1 MVLPQQ
7 ALVGLPTSLLML
19 VATQLHA
26 QQLLPTAVKKM
37 SLDEGEKFMP
47 HYQRFAA
54 PELEPAQSPV
64 EARQVLDPQEEL
76 LLAANSSATLP
87 YRPPFGI
94 HYNGETLDDSNL
106 ALALFRRRRD
116 ALARLQGRAFACPP
130 NTKSCDT
137 IGQPNYCCATGE
149 RCFKV
154 DNAPNAGNVGCCPNG
169 VNCGGN
175 VGACGSGSTPCA
187 ADVGGGCCIPGYMCA
202 QIGCVASSVSVITMT
217 TTSST
222 IIAAPS
228 PTTVVTTVVVTVS
241 PSSPKPET
249 STVTQTTTN
258 QESTPTSTTATGG
271 LPPYRPTSGSAS
283 PVTTDEPTPAPEP
296 SDYCPTG
303 FYACLATAGSGCCR
317 TGRDCVTTSCPPIAK
332 TTLTSN
338 GLTLVLPVT
347 AVPEAPPTT
356 STCANGWFLCPS
368 EAGPVAGCCPGGY
381 ECGTAS
387 CTLSA
392 ATATVTVQKEQPG
405 AGNRVSGGG
414 AAVWSLLWSACGI
427 AAGAVLL

>member
-1 MVLPQQ
+1 MLPQQ

-26 QQLLPTAVKKM
+26 QQLLPTEVKKM

-47 HYQRFAA
+47 HYLRFAA
-54 PELEPAQSPV
+54 VPEMEPARSPV
-64 EARQVLDPQEEL
+64 DARSVLNPEEEL
-76 LLAANSSATLP
+76 LLASNSSATLP

-94 HYNGETLDDSNL
+94 HYSGESLDDSNL

-154 DNAPNAGNVGCCPNG
+154 ENAPNAGNVGCCPNG
-169 VNCGGN
+169 ANCGGN

-187 ADVGGGCCIPGYMCA
+187 ADLRLRHHHDDDFVHNHCGA
-202 QIGCVASSVSVITMT
+202 V
-217 TTSST
+217 
-222 IIAAPS
+222 

-249 STVTQTTTN
+249 STVTQTTTDRG
-258 QESTPTSTTATGG
+258 PTSTATGG

-283 PVTTDEPTPAPEP
+283 PVTTDEPTSTAQP

-317 TGRDCVTTSCPPIAK
+317 TGRDCVTTSCPPVAK

-347 AVPEAPPTT
+347 DVPEAPPTT

-368 EAGPVAGCCPGGY
+368 EAGPVAGCCPSGY

-405 AGNRVSGGG
+405 ASNRLSGGG

-427 AAGAVLL
+427 LAGAVLL

>member
-1 MVLPQQ
+1 MLPQQ

-26 QQLLPTAVKKM
+26 QQLLPTEVKKM

-47 HYQRFAA
+47 HYLRFAA
-54 PELEPAQSPV
+54 VPEMEPARSPV
-64 EARQVLDPQEEL
+64 DARSVLNPEEEL
-76 LLAANSSATLP
+76 LLASNSSATLP

-94 HYNGETLDDSNL
+94 HYSGESLDDSNL

-154 DNAPNAGNVGCCPNG
+154 ENAPNAGNVGCCPNG
-169 VNCGGN
+169 ANCGGN
-175 VGACGSGSTPCA
+175 VGACGNRLCRQLRLRHHHDDDFVHNHCGA
-187 ADVGGGCCIPGYMCA
+187 V
-202 QIGCVASSVSVITMT
+202 
-217 TTSST
+217 
-222 IIAAPS
+222 

-249 STVTQTTTN
+249 STVTQTTTDRG
-258 QESTPTSTTATGG
+258 PTSTATGG

-283 PVTTDEPTPAPEP
+283 PVTTDEPTSTAEP

-317 TGRDCVTTSCPPIAK
+317 TGRDCVTTSCPPVAK

-347 AVPEAPPTT
+347 DVPEAPPTT

-368 EAGPVAGCCPGGY
+368 EAGPVAGCCPSGY

-405 AGNRVSGGG
+405 ASNRLSGGG

-427 AAGAVLL
+427 LAGAVLL